1 MNQNVDKLI
10 IPIDKLKYKKTRILQ
25 YDELKFLSDIT
36 INQYASGGPRIF
48 QCQLYSEL
56 THVADG
62 HPFVRRNAW
71 TNCAGDSLDS

>member
-36 INQYASGGPRIF
+36 NMLVVDREYSNASYILNSRMW
-48 QCQLYSEL
+48 L
-56 THVADG
+56 TA
-62 HPFVRRNAW
+62 VR
-71 TNCAGDSLDS
+71 L

>member
-36 INQYASGGPRIF
+36 TMAYWPSGHIIR
-48 QCQLYSEL
+48 
-56 THVADG
+56 
-62 HPFVRRNAW
+62 
-71 TNCAGDSLDS
+71 

>member
-36 INQYASGGPRIF
+36 NMLVVDREYSNASYILNSRMW
-48 QCQLYSEL
+48 L
-56 THVADG
+56 TA
-62 HPFVRRNAW
+62 VRLWTNAW
-71 TNCAGDSLDS
+71 TNCAGESLDS